1 MAIYTG
7 PSGVN
12 DRRAGIASLEINGE
26 AVDVVGD
33 LTYDATV
40 IKREMLIGQ
49 SGIQGYSEMPKPG
62 AISASIRD
70 SGNMSVAA
78 FLNMTAVPVVGT
90 LANGKTVY
98 GDTLTCTECSE
109 VKTQDAS
116 FTVKFEGL
124 VTESST

>member
-1 MAIYTG
+1 MAIYYGTSG
-7 PSGVN
+7 PNS
-12 DRRAGIASLEINGE
+12 RRAGIASLEINGE
-26 AVDVVGD
+26 AVDVMGD
-33 LTYDATV
+33 LIYDATS

-49 SGIQGYSEMPKPG
+49 SGVQGYSEMPKTG
-62 AISASIRD
+62 VIGASIRD

-78 FLNMTAVPVVGT
+78 FLAMTAVPVVGT

-98 GDTLTCTECSE
+98 GDSLTCTECSE